1 MVVEAFSD
9 TPTDEAKWFQTEFE
23 NAKVSNNYGIIAG
36 VNLLDEE
43 FESHIRTLKK
53 IGRFRGVRH
62 AHNYTPSWPKIPTN
76 LLLNPKVE
84 EALEFLEEQEISFD
98 LCLDSQ

>member
-1 MVVEAFSD
+1 MEAFSD
-9 TPTDEAKWFQTEFE
+9 RPTDEAKWFQTEFE
-23 NAKVSNNYGIIAG
+23 SAKVSNNYGITAG

-43 FESHIRTLKK
+43 LESHVRVLKK

-62 AHNYTPSWPKIPTN
+62 AHNYTPDWPTVPTN

-84 EALEFLEEQEISFD
+84 EAL
-98 LCLDSQ
+98 